1 MIKLI
6 KFLFSFLG
14 SLLIGFGLCLVVG
27 GFIKEQF
34 SEINYRLIYSG
45 ILIAGG
51 FFLGLSFII
60 KKQKSPDKKIKE
72 EKAEKET
79 KERKEQVKKPPEII
93 NSL

>member
-14 SLLIGFGLCLVVG
+14 SLFIGFGLCLVVG

-45 ILIAGG
+45 ILIVGG
-51 FFLGLSFII
+51 FFLGLSLII
-60 KKQKSPDKKIKE
+60 KKQKVSDKKIKE
-72 EKAEKET
+72 DGIEKEL
-79 KERKEQVKKPPEII
+79 KEKKEEIKKSSEII